1 MKGYQEDGSPAV
13 TPRRA
18 LIDEIE
24 ALPVRDAFG
33 RVTAVQGLLVEV
45 ESLLS
50 RVGVGARF
58 IIRAASGRNVACE
71 VVGFHGEPPTC
82 GDTPTVFTECP
93 RLPECAG
100 PGVGEGAITGVFTV
114 PVQGDDH
121 DEPVAD
127 AVHAI
132 VDRHGVMGRSIAGCG
147 RYSAINVLK
156 SVSRTMPRAVPES
169 RRPLV
174 SRVRRL
180 LSLYA
185 DSEELI
191 RRGAGRKGS
200 DPDVDEAI
208 RLQPAFAVLAQD
220 KAQNMGLEE
229 RGASLTRVEG
239 GDGQ

>member
-71 VVGFHGEPPTC
+71 VVGFRGEPALMRHQAAFP
-82 GDTPTVFTECP
+82 ECP
-93 RLPECAG
+93 WLLECAG

-185 DSEELI
+185 DGEELI

-229 RGASLTRVEG
+229 SCASLTRIEG